1 MVLDA
6 LLKTLHVLAVVLWVG
21 GMVFAHF
28 YLRPS
33 LTEFD
38 PPTRLALMCSVLKRF
53 FGHVL
58 WAALIVLATGL
69 WMIGRAAKVMV
80 QAGMEFNMPL
90 AWTIMATL
98 GVVMIVIFF
107 VIRFRFYPPMV
118 EAVSTADWPSA
129 AAALSRVRKWVTVN
143 MVLGLVIVV
152 VASMY

>member
-53 FGHVL
+53 FGLDNYGYV
-58 WAALIVLATGL
+58 
-69 WMIGRAAKVMV
+69 GRCHDCY
-80 QAGMEFNMPL
+80 L
-90 AWTIMATL
+90 
-98 GVVMIVIFF
+98 
-107 VIRFRFYPPMV
+107 FRDSFQIL
-118 EAVSTADWPSA
+118 STH
-129 AAALSRVRKWVTVN
+129 
-143 MVLGLVIVV
+143 G
-152 VASMY
+152 